1 MIASQPVDQDIEL
14 AIQRLQK
21 KMQDVSDSLDQGR
34 GQIQRKVKKNKS
46 KQRSAPRKWGV
57 MRLLKYLFITLLM
70 GATSFILAQIAT
82 GYIDSRNTIALTTAA
97 PEAAPAPAAD
107 KTPQPT
113 PEANV
118 GAKMDT
124 NSASDQP
131 AAASAPAGN
140 ANQPLANAAS
150 GLTDGIGQGASALP
164 PKFSMQA
171 ANYDVIDSELGPVL
185 DIAITVANI
194 GGAAGRP
201 EVFEIELVDDAN
213 KQLMKWPMVVSG
225 TAIPPQQQMVYKT
238 RLIEPPANFKNIRVT
253 MKK

>member
-1 MIASQPVDQDIEL
+1 MIASQTADQDIEQ

-34 GQIQRKVKKNKS
+34 GKAQRRSKKNKS
-46 KQRSAPRKWGV
+46 KHKSSARRWGLKS
-57 MRLLKYLFITLLM
+57 LLKYLFILLLI

-82 GYIDSRNTIALTTAA
+82 GYLDSRTELALTSADSGQGAEQESANAGAEGDAGTDSASPA
-97 PEAAPAPAAD
+97 PAVEPAPAPA
-107 KTPQPT
+107 
-113 PEANV
+113 NL
-118 GAKMDT
+118 
-124 NSASDQP
+124 
-131 AAASAPAGN
+131 AAG
-140 ANQPLANAAS
+140 LA
-150 GLTDGIGQGASALP
+150 DGIGQGISALP
-164 PKFSMQA
+164 AKFSMQA
-171 ANYDVIDSELGPVL
+171 ANYDVIDSDLGPVL

-201 EVFEIELVDDAN
+201 EMFEIELVDEAN

-225 TAIPPQQQMVYKT
+225 TAILPQQQMVYKT

>member
-1 MIASQPVDQDIEL
+1 MIASQTADQDIEQ

-34 GQIQRKVKKNKS
+34 GQAQRRSKKNKS
-46 KQRSAPRKWGV
+46 KQKPSARRWGLKS
-57 MRLLKYLFITLLM
+57 LLKYLFILLLI

-82 GYIDSRNTIALTTAA
+82 GYLDSRTELALTSADSGQGAEQESANAGAEADAGTDSASPAPAA
-97 PEAAPAPAAD
+97 EPAPAPA
-107 KTPQPT
+107 KL
-113 PEANV
+113 
-118 GAKMDT
+118 
-124 NSASDQP
+124 
-131 AAASAPAGN
+131 AAG
-140 ANQPLANAAS
+140 LA
-150 GLTDGIGQGASALP
+150 DGIGQGISALP
-164 PKFSMQA
+164 AKFSMQA
-171 ANYDVIDSELGPVL
+171 ANYDVIDSDLGPVL

-201 EVFEIELVDDAN
+201 EMFEIELVDEAN

-225 TAIPPQQQMVYKT
+225 TTILPQQQMVYKT

>member
-1 MIASQPVDQDIEL
+1 MIASQTADQDIEQ

-34 GQIQRKVKKNKS
+34 GQAQRRSKKNKS
-46 KQRSAPRKWGV
+46 KQKPSARRWGLKS
-57 MRLLKYLFITLLM
+57 LLKYLFILLLI

-82 GYIDSRNTIALTTAA
+82 GYLDSRTELALTSADSGQGA
-97 PEAAPAPAAD
+97 EKESANAGAEADAGTDSASPAPA
-107 KTPQPT
+107 
-113 PEANV
+113 NL
-118 GAKMDT
+118 
-124 NSASDQP
+124 
-131 AAASAPAGN
+131 AAG
-140 ANQPLANAAS
+140 LA
-150 GLTDGIGQGASALP
+150 DGIGQGISALP
-164 PKFSMQA
+164 AKFSMQA
-171 ANYDVIDSELGPVL
+171 ANYDVIDSDLGPVL

-201 EVFEIELVDDAN
+201 EMFEIELVDEAN

-225 TAIPPQQQMVYKT
+225 TTILPQQQMVYKT

>member
-1 MIASQPVDQDIEL
+1 MIASQTADQDIEQ

-34 GQIQRKVKKNKS
+34 GQAQRRSKKNKS
-46 KQRSAPRKWGV
+46 KQKPPARKWGLKS
-57 MRLLKYLFITLLM
+57 LLKYLFILLLI

-82 GYIDSRNTIALTTAA
+82 GYLDSRTELALTSADSGQGA
-97 PEAAPAPAAD
+97 EQESANAGAEADAGTDSAGPAPAPAPANLAAGLAD
-107 KTPQPT
+107 
-113 PEANV
+113 
-118 GAKMDT
+118 
-124 NSASDQP
+124 S
-131 AAASAPAGN
+131 
-140 ANQPLANAAS
+140 
-150 GLTDGIGQGASALP
+150 IGQGIPALP
-164 PKFSMQA
+164 AKFSMQA
-171 ANYDVIDSELGPVL
+171 ANYDVMDSDLGPVL

-201 EVFEIELVDDAN
+201 EMFEIELVDEAN

-225 TAIPPQQQMVYKT
+225 TAILPQQQMVYKT

>member
-1 MIASQPVDQDIEL
+1 MIASQTADQDIEQ

-34 GQIQRKVKKNKS
+34 GQAQRRSKKNKS
-46 KQRSAPRKWGV
+46 KQKPSARRWGLKS
-57 MRLLKYLFITLLM
+57 LLKYLFILLLI

-82 GYIDSRNTIALTTAA
+82 GYLDSRTELALTSADSGQGAEQESANAGADADAGTDSAS
-97 PEAAPAPAAD
+97 PAPA
-107 KTPQPT
+107 KL
-113 PEANV
+113 
-118 GAKMDT
+118 
-124 NSASDQP
+124 
-131 AAASAPAGN
+131 AAG
-140 ANQPLANAAS
+140 LA
-150 GLTDGIGQGASALP
+150 DGIGQGISALP
-164 PKFSMQA
+164 AKFSMQA
-171 ANYDVIDSELGPVL
+171 ANYDVIDSDLGPVL

-201 EVFEIELVDDAN
+201 EMFEIELVDEAN

-225 TAIPPQQQMVYKT
+225 TAILPQQQMVYKT

>member
-1 MIASQPVDQDIEL
+1 MIASQTADQDIEQ

-34 GQIQRKVKKNKS
+34 GKAQRGSKKNKS
-46 KQRSAPRKWGV
+46 KQKSSARRWGLKS
-57 MRLLKYLFITLLM
+57 LLKYLFILLLI

-82 GYIDSRNTIALTTAA
+82 GYLDSRTELALTSADSGQGA
-97 PEAAPAPAAD
+97 EQESANAGAEADAGTDSAGPAPAPAAE
-107 KTPQPT
+107 PAPA
-113 PEANV
+113 PAN
-118 GAKMDT
+118 
-124 NSASDQP
+124 P
-131 AAASAPAGN
+131 AAG
-140 ANQPLANAAS
+140 LA
-150 GLTDGIGQGASALP
+150 DGIGQGISALP
-164 PKFSMQA
+164 AKFSMQA
-171 ANYDVIDSELGPVL
+171 ANYDVIDSDLGPVL

-201 EVFEIELVDDAN
+201 EMFEIELVDEAN

-225 TAIPPQQQMVYKT
+225 TTILPQQQMVYKT

>member
-1 MIASQPVDQDIEL
+1 MIASQTADQDIEQ

-34 GQIQRKVKKNKS
+34 GQAQRRSKKNKS
-46 KQRSAPRKWGV
+46 KQKPSARRWGLKS
-57 MRLLKYLFITLLM
+57 LLKYLFILLLI

-82 GYIDSRNTIALTTAA
+82 GYLDSRTELALTSADSGQGAEQESANAGAEADAGADSASPAPAA
-97 PEAAPAPAAD
+97 EPAPAPA
-107 KTPQPT
+107 
-113 PEANV
+113 NL
-118 GAKMDT
+118 
-124 NSASDQP
+124 
-131 AAASAPAGN
+131 AAG
-140 ANQPLANAAS
+140 LA
-150 GLTDGIGQGASALP
+150 DGIGQGISALP
-164 PKFSMQA
+164 AKFSMQA
-171 ANYDVIDSELGPVL
+171 ANYDVIDSDLGPVL

-201 EVFEIELVDDAN
+201 EMFEIELVDEAN

-225 TAIPPQQQMVYKT
+225 TTILPQQQMVYKT

>member
-1 MIASQPVDQDIEL
+1 MIASQTADQDIEQ

-34 GQIQRKVKKNKS
+34 GQAQRRSRKNKS
-46 KQRSAPRKWGV
+46 KQKPSARRWGLKS
-57 MRLLKYLFITLLM
+57 LLKYLFILLLI

-82 GYIDSRNTIALTTAA
+82 GYLDSRTELALTSADSGQGAEQESANAGAEADAGTDSTSPAPAA
-97 PEAAPAPAAD
+97 EPAPAPA
-107 KTPQPT
+107 
-113 PEANV
+113 N
-118 GAKMDT
+118 M
-124 NSASDQP
+124 
-131 AAASAPAGN
+131 AAG
-140 ANQPLANAAS
+140 LA
-150 GLTDGIGQGASALP
+150 DGIGQGISALP
-164 PKFSMQA
+164 AKFSMQA
-171 ANYDVIDSELGPVL
+171 ANYDVIDSDLGPVL

-201 EVFEIELVDDAN
+201 EMFEIELVDEAN

-225 TAIPPQQQMVYKT
+225 TTILPQQQMVYKT

>member
-1 MIASQPVDQDIEL
+1 MIASQTADQDIEQ

-34 GQIQRKVKKNKS
+34 GQAQRRSKKNKS
-46 KQRSAPRKWGV
+46 KQKPSARRWGLKS
-57 MRLLKYLFITLLM
+57 LLKYLFILLLI

-82 GYIDSRNTIALTTAA
+82 GYLDSRTELALTSADSGQGAEQETANA
-97 PEAAPAPAAD
+97 GAEADAGTDSASPTPAPA
-107 KTPQPT
+107 
-113 PEANV
+113 NL
-118 GAKMDT
+118 
-124 NSASDQP
+124 
-131 AAASAPAGN
+131 AAG
-140 ANQPLANAAS
+140 LA
-150 GLTDGIGQGASALP
+150 DGIGQGISALP
-164 PKFSMQA
+164 AKFSMQA
-171 ANYDVIDSELGPVL
+171 ANYDVIDSDLGPVL

-201 EVFEIELVDDAN
+201 EMFEIELVDEAN

-225 TAIPPQQQMVYKT
+225 TNILPQQQMVYKT